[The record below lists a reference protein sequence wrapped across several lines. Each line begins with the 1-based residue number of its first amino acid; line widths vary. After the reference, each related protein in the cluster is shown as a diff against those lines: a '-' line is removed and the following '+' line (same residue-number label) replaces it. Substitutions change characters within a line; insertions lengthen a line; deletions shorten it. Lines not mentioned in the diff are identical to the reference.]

1 MLTRIE
7 IEQFLIEINN
17 NACIWGVEWPK
28 NSTMTIIYY
37 WTIPLHSFIAKTIEG
52 MNQFNRIA
60 TRECHFQH
68 TYRRVVHSK
77 IQLDGGQSCLVFGLG
92 SCRAEQLPRSGD
104 WRTIID
110 SKFLKT
116 WVNNKMH
123 STGLCVLL
131 NNTRT
136 FVRGFFLLKAQRR
149 FKASLSFL
157 WSRSLGTKGT

>member
-1 MLTRIE
+1 
-7 IEQFLIEINN
+7 
-17 NACIWGVEWPK
+17 
-28 NSTMTIIYY
+28 MTIIYY

-68 TYRRVVHSK
+68 IYRRVVHSK
-77 IQLDGGQSCLVFGLG
+77 IQSDGGQSCLVFGLG

-136 FVRGFFLLKAQRR
+136 FVRVFFCWKHKDDSKLHSVFFGHVHWVQKAHK
-149 FKASLSFL
+149 F
-157 WSRSLGTKGT
+157 